1 VLGDLEEGNLEALV
15 LVNVE
20 VGVLWQV
27 LEAVLKV
34 DGVKTVYGVT
44 GQFDA
49 VVLIQFTDLD
59 DMGKIIERIH
69 HVKGVLRTQTLLTV
83 PPPVRMNSVMP
94 NLPEEEK
101 IGPSGYPDS

>member
-1 VLGDLEEGNLEALV
+1 MLGDLEEGNLEALV

-20 VGVLWQV
+20 AGVLWQV

-34 DGVKTVYGVT
+34 DGVKTAYGVT

-49 VVLIQFTDLD
+49 VVLIQFSDLD
-59 DMGKIIERIH
+59 DMGKMIERIH
-69 HVKGVLRTQTLLTV
+69 YVKGVLRTQTLLTI
-83 PPPVRMNSVMP
+83 PPPVRTDSVMP
-94 NLPEEEK
+94 SLPEEEK